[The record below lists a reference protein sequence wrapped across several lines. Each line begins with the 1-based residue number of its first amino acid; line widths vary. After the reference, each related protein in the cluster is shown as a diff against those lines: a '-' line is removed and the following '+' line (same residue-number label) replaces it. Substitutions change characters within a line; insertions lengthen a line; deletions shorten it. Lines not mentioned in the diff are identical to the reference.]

1 MGGISNFQIE
11 NAITNIEDNNLISN
25 FVGVLPLNYM
35 NKFIDHAAMVS
46 TKGKY
51 SFIIA
56 ITDDSNKQGTH
67 WRSILE
73 IEPKNDIFFFDFF
86 GLDGLKHFIMQ
97 DDRKI
102 VEKILFGTEK
112 MTRADNKITLCKVRF
127 NLSASKNLSQAELDS
142 LSNTAVNFSIL
153 YKLLASSSNYIIL

>member
-35 NKFIDHAAMVS
+35 NIFIDHAAMVS

-67 WRSILE
+67 WRSILDV
-73 IEPKNDIFFFDFF
+73 EPKNDIFFFDSF

-153 YKLLASSSNYIIL
+153 YKLLAPSSNYIIL